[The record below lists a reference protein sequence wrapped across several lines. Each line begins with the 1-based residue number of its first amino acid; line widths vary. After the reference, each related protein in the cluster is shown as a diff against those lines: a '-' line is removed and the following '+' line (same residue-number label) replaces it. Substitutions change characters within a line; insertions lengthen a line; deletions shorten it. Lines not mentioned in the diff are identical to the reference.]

1 MVKIDPQQELFTK
14 LKLAI
19 ESLGV
24 KCFDNGLPPEDEKYP
39 FTHLGEFQQ
48 IDDANKT
55 AVFGNVYG
63 TINVWHKAKNRGD
76 LSALLLKIKTV
87 CREIEHT
94 TNFSWFVV
102 NINQRI
108 ITDSTTNQPLL
119 HAILSVDW
127 RFS

>member
-1 MVKIDPQQELFTK
+1 MFAIDPQQELFTK
-14 LKLAI
+14 LKLSI
-19 ESLGV
+19 ENLGV
-24 KCFDNGLPPEDEKYP
+24 KVFDALPPKDEKYP

-63 TINVWHKAKNRGD
+63 AINVWHTAKNRGD
-76 LSALLLKIKTV
+76 LSELLLKIKTV

-94 TNFSWFVV
+94 QNFAWFVV

-108 ITDSTTNQPLL
+108 ITDTTTNQPLL
-119 HAILSVDW
+119 HAILNVEW

>member
-1 MVKIDPQQELFTK
+1 MFTIDPQQELFTK
-14 LKLAI
+14 LKMSI
-19 ESLGV
+19 EGLGV
-24 KCFDNGLPPEDEKYP
+24 KVFDALPPEDEKYP

-63 TINVWHKAKNRGD
+63 TINVWHTVKNRGS
-76 LSALLLKIKTV
+76 LSELLLKIKTV

-94 TNFSWFVV
+94 NNFSWYVV

-108 ITDSTTNQPLL
+108 LTDNTTNQPLL
-119 HAILSVDW
+119 HAILSVEW